1 MGVVFYGANQVPLS
15 CPGNS
20 LLAHLQAATNRR
32 FADGRGYFLSLSGVS
47 NDGEPRCSS
56 YWIHPAIPLSFSYET
71 QDDTGE
77 SPGPVVIDQGFV
89 DTLLAAMDRAIGVVI
104 GFSDEAGRPFPFL
117 EGIPDE
123 PPAKSNH
130 RETNVA
136 EG

>member
-47 NDGEPRCSS
+47 NNGEPRCFS
-56 YWIHPAIPLSFSYET
+56 YWMHPAIPLSFSYET

-77 SPGPVVIDQGFV
+77 PPEPVVIDEESVG
-89 DTLLAAMDRAIGVVI
+89 TLLAAMDRAIGVVI
-104 GFSDEAGRPFPFL
+104 GFSDEEDRPFPFL
-117 EGIPDE
+117 EGNPDQ
-123 PPAKSNH
+123 PAVKANH

-136 EG
+136 ER